1 MRMFSVRFWNIA
13 GENIKVGGK
22 YMYEGYSTFMD
33 AWESANALLKS
44 AVKNGA
50 VEMDINNKFYQI
62 INE

>member
-22 YMYEGYSTFMD
+22 YMHEGYSTFMD

-50 VEMDINNKFYQI
+50 VEMDINNSFYQI